1 MPSARSFYH
10 RRPGRFAK
18 ERKEFQRLVGELRQ
32 LTLERGYEKRQIAD
46 RLGVSHTCIYQW
58 LSGYSLTAKRET
70 IERLKRF
77 LSAQ

>member
-1 MPSARSFYH
+1 MPSGRSFYQ
-10 RRPGRFAK
+10 RSPGRYATEK
-18 ERKEFQRLVGELRQ
+18 QEFQRLVGELRQ
-32 LTLERGYEKRQIAD
+32 LALERGYEKRQIAD
-46 RLGVSHTCIYQW
+46 RLGVSHTCICQW